1 MGVRSDRRRVLRVGA
16 GPVGWRPDQVAVEAP
31 LSLVVDGAVVATT
44 MRTPGHDVELALGWL
59 VGEGVLAHRDDV
71 VAVRAGDERTV
82 EIALAP
88 GVEPPGPRLGLT
100 VSACGLCG
108 VDDLDAVA
116 ARVDAAPRPD
126 GAATVDVD
134 VLLSLPERLRAAQ
147 PLFDRTG
154 GLHAAGWF
162 SRVGEVRLVRED
174 VGRHNALDKL
184 VGALWERDQ
193 LPAADGVLCLSGRA
207 SYELVAKAVM
217 AGMHVVV
224 AVSAPSTAAVDLARE
239 QGITLL
245 GFVRGGGA
253 NVYAGEQRLAGVPAA
268 QGLRALP

>member
-1 MGVRSDRRRVLRVGA
+1 M
-16 GPVGWRPDQVAVEAP
+16 AVEAP
-31 LSLVVDGAVVATT
+31 LSLVIDGAVVATT

-59 VGEGVLAHRDDV
+59 VGEGVLARRDDV

-88 GVEPPGPRLGLT
+88 GAQPPGRRLGVT

-108 VDDLDAVA
+108 VDDLDAVTTRLDSA
-116 ARVDAAPRPD
+116 ARAD
-126 GAATVDVD
+126 GATSVDVE

-162 SRVGEVRLVRED
+162 SRAGDVLLVRED

-193 LPAADGVLCLSGRA
+193 LPAADGLLCLSGRA
-207 SYELVAKAVM
+207 SYELVAKAVVARDARRRRGLGPLDRSRRPGPRARDH
-217 AGMHVVV
+217 AGRIRAQGRGQRLRRRAAPGGCLRPKGSGRCRSRAGV
-224 AVSAPSTAAVDLARE
+224 AVP
-239 QGITLL
+239 TLPL
-245 GFVRGGGA
+245 S
-253 NVYAGEQRLAGVPAA
+253 
-268 QGLRALP
+268 RA